1 MMSLLDRA
9 PRLVALSLFASLL
22 AAASARADATFS
34 FADTPGRLPKTVV
47 PIHYS
52 IDLRP
57 DLEKSTLAGSELV
70 DIEVREA
77 TDRVVLNALNL
88 TVDTAAIE
96 GESAQAATGTS
107 FASAFRPRSTS
118 SAAASMR
125 SNIRPARAA
134 NA

>member
-1 MMSLLDRA
+1 MTRILPAWRRTIPNRLTSSSSLA
-9 PRLVALSLFASLL
+9 PNIDGEACSSRDAIGLATACLMLIAL
-22 AAASARADATFS
+22 ADATVS

-52 IDLRP
+52 IDLKP

-96 GESAQAATGTS
+96 GESAQAAI
-107 FASAFRPRSTS
+107 
-118 SAAASMR
+118 AADT
-125 SNIRPARAA
+125 AA
-134 NA
+134 